1 MRSGHTVLQ
10 VPVPEL
16 ERFVLERHRHYDLDF
31 VSRDPRF
38 VHAHI
43 TALGPFLPPEEMD
56 ARALRQIGEIASA
69 TGPFTFRLAE
79 LDTFPNGIIH
89 LVPEPGAPFRA
100 LTAALVAA
108 FPQCPPYAA
117 EFPSVAPH
125 LTLDAVS
132 NHVSVESTRELLADL
147 VPVTCRAERLDLTWW
162 GNGTCRVLDSWP
174 LGGGPAQV
182 PHLVDEV
189 GDELV
194 GGRVRVV
201 AHAQDDRVDAG
212 LAEGAEAIDGLGHA

>member
-1 MRSGHTVLQ
+1 MTPGHTVLQ

-16 ERFVLERHRHYDLDF
+16 EPFVLERHRHYDADF
-31 VSRDPRF
+31 VSSDPRF

-43 TALGPFLPPEEMD
+43 TALGPFLPPALLD
-56 ARALRQIGEIASA
+56 AHVLGQIGEIAS
-69 TGPFTFRLAE
+69 TTNRFTFRLAE

-108 FPQCPPYAA
+108 FPHCPPYAA

-132 NHVSVESTRELLADL
+132 DRVSIRSTRELLGDL
-147 VPVTCRAERLDLTWW
+147 IPVTCRAERLDLAWW
-162 GNGTCRVLDSWP
+162 GNGTCRVLESWP
-174 LGGGPAQV
+174 LGGGPAQL
-182 PHLVDEV
+182 PDLPDEV

-194 GGRVRVV
+194 GSGVGVV
-201 AHAQDDRVDAG
+201 AHPEDRRVDTG
-212 LAEGAEAIDGLGHA
+212 FVQGAKSVDGLRHA